1 MKKEDEKKKDDKPKK
16 EEEKLPDT
24 NKLESESKIYKSV
37 SKKSLKNDP
46 SLKSKMTKD
55 DSKLVLA

>member
-1 MKKEDEKKKDDKPKK
+1 MDEKKKEDLPKR
-16 EEEKLPDT
+16 EDEKVPDN

-37 SKKSLKNDP
+37 SKKSLKKDP
-46 SLKSKMTKD
+46 SLKSKMTKE